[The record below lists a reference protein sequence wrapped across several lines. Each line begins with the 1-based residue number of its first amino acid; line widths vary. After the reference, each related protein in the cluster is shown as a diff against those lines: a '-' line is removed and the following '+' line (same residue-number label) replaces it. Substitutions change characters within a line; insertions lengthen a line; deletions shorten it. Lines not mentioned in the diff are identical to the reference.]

1 MTRAV
6 TLAEIADTN
15 TFIVDGANSRVG
27 INSSIPT
34 TTLDVG
40 GAVKATSFTGSFT
53 GDGSG
58 LTGAGIGTQ
67 GSINTSGIIT
77 ATSFVGDGSELTGVS
92 GFATALS
99 SDTTNILNT
108 FFKTPQQVNI
118 GAGTSVTV
126 ESDATSGNV
135 AFIREGIVHVAV
147 GATFH
152 IKTDNTLVTNVLGV
166 F

>member
-15 TFIVDGANSRVG
+15 TFVVDGTNVRVG

-40 GAVKATSFTGSFT
+40 GAVKATSFTG
-53 GDGSG
+53 DGSG

-67 GSINTSGIIT
+67 GSVNTSGIIT
-77 ATSFVGDGSELTGVS
+77 ATKFVGDGSELTGVS

-118 GAGTSVTV
+118 GAGTSLTI
-126 ESDATSGNV
+126 ESDATSGNT

-152 IKTDNTLVTNVLGV
+152 IKTNNTLVTNVVLALT
-166 F
+166 

>member
-15 TFIVDGANSRVG
+15 TFVVDGANSRVG

-34 TTLDVG
+34 STLTVG
-40 GAVKATSFTGSFT
+40 GGVTV
-53 GDGSG
+53 
-58 LTGAGIGTQ
+58 AGVV
-67 GSINTSGIIT
+67 T
-77 ATSFVGDGSELTGVS
+77 ATSFVGSGANLTGVS

-99 SDTTNILNT
+99 TDQTSPLNT
-108 FFKTPQQVNI
+108 FFKTPKQVSI
-118 GAGTSVTV
+118 GAGTSVTL
-126 ESDATSGNV
+126 ESDATSGNT
-135 AFIREGIVHVAV
+135 AFIRESIVHVAV

-152 IKTDNTLVTNVLGV
+152 IKTSNTLVTNVLGV

>member
-15 TFIVDGANSRVG
+15 TFVVDGTNVRVG

-40 GAVKATSFTGSFT
+40 GAVKATSFTG
-53 GDGSG
+53 DGSG
-58 LTGAGIGTQ
+58 LTGIANTAI
-67 GSINTSGIIT
+67 INADQINVTGVVT
-77 ATSFVGDGSELTGVS
+77 ATSFVGDGSQLTGVS

-99 SDTTNILNT
+99 NDSTNILNT
-108 FFKTPQQVNI
+108 FFKTPKQVNI
-118 GAGTSVTV
+118 GAGTSLTI
-126 ESDATSGNV
+126 ESDVTSGNT
-135 AFIREGIVHVAV
+135 AFIREGIVHVAT

-152 IKTDNTLVTNVLGV
+152 VKASTTLVTNVLSV